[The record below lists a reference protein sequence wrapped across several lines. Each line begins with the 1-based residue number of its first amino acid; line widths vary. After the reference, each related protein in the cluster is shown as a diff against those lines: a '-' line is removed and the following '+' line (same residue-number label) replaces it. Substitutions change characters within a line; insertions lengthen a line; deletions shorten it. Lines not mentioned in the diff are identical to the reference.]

1 MNITEYSKCL
11 KSKFATVIGDWDK
24 LTINQLEQIE
34 QLLNNLMPPVEK
46 KQESKLK
53 PKHKVA
59 SFRRTN
65 GMNEAM
71 YKEITELRSQ
81 GWTWDKLA
89 NKFNY
94 AHGSSMRGSWVLWG
108 SSHKDSAVP
117 STTPVPTV
125 HFSNS

>member
-11 KSKFATVIGDWDK
+11 KSKFATVMGDWDK

-59 SFRRTN
+59 SKKREN

-81 GWTWDKLA
+81 GCSWERLSK
-89 NKFNY
+89 KFGY
-94 AHGSSMRGSWVLWG
+94 AHGTSIRTSYVTWG
-108 SSHKDSAVP
+108 ERHKGNTATP
-117 STTPVPTV
+117 ATPVPTV